1 MKAQSIRGAL
11 LALAVFVFALTQF
24 LPAVDDRDFHRD
36 EARWIHRAV
45 YIRDLF
51 SPLGDVWDE
60 ETWLTRGGSMDEQFR
75 LRAQPPLG
83 SYIMGIG
90 FLVQDGELPDIGF
103 WNMDHDDAWNAD
115 AGNMPTRDQLLTGR
129 RTNAVVSALT
139 AVALYLTARRV
150 TNDLGGVVAG
160 IFFALHPLAIY
171 VATFAGS
178 DAVLGL
184 TIALAAVAAYRYA
197 DRPTWLRAAMLG
209 LAIGLGGSA
218 KLSPLGI
225 SAVLAA
231 MGALMVGCR
240 LLPLTGDRPELPG
253 HHGAGAT
260 GVEGRWRLPRPD
272 VDPALRLALGLL
284 STPIVAGITFVASYP
299 YLWRDPIGNARH
311 LLDYRTLGMALQGS
325 LWEGI
330 SVDSRTEALARIGD
344 RLGAEM
350 TVLGRLTS
358 LEGQVLS
365 SELAIGVLGVVLLA
379 WLVARRGLWSA
390 TALAAV
396 VLASTAAITVYGL
409 EADWARYHL
418 PILLLQAVGIGVLL
432 GGAADAVRKRVSPP
446 AR

>member
-1 MKAQSIRGAL
+1 MKAPAIRGAL

-24 LPAVDDRDFHRD
+24 LPAVDDREFHRD

-45 YIRDLF
+45 YVRDLF
-51 SPLGDVWDE
+51 SPLSDVWDE

-103 WNMDHDDAWNAD
+103 WNMDHDDAWNAE
-115 AGNMPTRDQLLTGR
+115 AGNMPTRDQLLAGR
-129 RTNAVVSALT
+129 RTNAVVSAVT
-139 AVALYLTARRV
+139 AVAVFLTARRI
-150 TNDLGGVVAG
+150 TNDLGGVAAG
-160 IFFALHPLAIY
+160 AFFALHPLAIY

-197 DRPTWLRAAMLG
+197 DHPTWPRAVMLG
-209 LAIGLGGSA
+209 VAIGLGGAA

-225 SAVLAA
+225 AVTLAA
-231 MGALMVGCR
+231 LGGLVIVARFALKEGDLPPLRVGF
-240 LLPLTGDRPELPG
+240 
-253 HHGAGAT
+253 
-260 GVEGRWRLPRPD
+260 
-272 VDPALRLALGLL
+272 GLL
-284 STPIVAGITFVASYP
+284 STPIVAGVTFVASYP
-299 YLWRDPIGNARH
+299 YLWRDPIGNAMN

-350 TVLGRLTS
+350 TVLGRFTS
-358 LEGQVLS
+358 LDGQALS
-365 SELAIGVLGVVLLA
+365 AELALGAAGLVLLL
-379 WLVARRGLWSA
+379 WLVMRRGVWSA
-390 TALAAV
+390 TALAAS
-396 VLASTAAITVYGL
+396 VLLSTAAITVYGL

-418 PILLLQAVGIGVLL
+418 PILLLQATAIGVGSGHVTDWVRATISQPGTRPLPRTGN
-432 GGAADAVRKRVSPP
+432 GGIMERYGDGADR
-446 AR
+446 